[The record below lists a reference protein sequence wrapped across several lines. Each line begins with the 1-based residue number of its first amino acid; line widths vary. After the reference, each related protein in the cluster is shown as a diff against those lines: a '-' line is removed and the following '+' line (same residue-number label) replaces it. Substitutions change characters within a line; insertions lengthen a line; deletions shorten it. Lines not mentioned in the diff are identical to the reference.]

1 MKKTP
6 AFLIPFVGL
15 KDDVHYFDFAIS
27 NEFFEGYDFFDFK
40 KADVKVHLVFEK
52 KPTMLNLEF
61 KASGK
66 VNVPCDLSN
75 EPFDLSISSDFHLVV
90 KFGDADNRSN
100 DELLI
105 LPHGSHQ
112 IDVAHY
118 IYEMTV
124 LSIPQKKIHPGIK
137 NGTLKSEVLEKLKD
151 FDPQKKSLSD
161 KTDPR
166 WDKLK
171 DLL

>member
-1 MKKTP
+1 MEKVS

-15 KDDVHYFDFAIS
+15 KDGVHHFDFTVT
-27 NEFFEGYDFFDFK
+27 NEFFEGYDFLDFK
-40 KADVKVHLVFEK
+40 KADVKVTLVFEK
-52 KPTMLNLEF
+52 KITMLNLDF

-75 EPFDLSISSDFHLVV
+75 EPFDLSISSDYHLVV
-90 KFGDADNRSN
+90 KFGDTDNRN
-100 DELLI
+100 EDEILI

-112 IDVAHY
+112 IDVANY
-118 IYEMTV
+118 IYEMIV
-124 LSIPQKKIHPGIK
+124 LSIPQKKVHPGIK
-137 NGTLKSEVLEKLKD
+137 NGTLKSDVLEKLKD
-151 FDPQKKSLSD
+151 LDPQKNPFLD
-161 KTDPR
+161 KIDPR

>member
-1 MKKTP
+1 MKKNS

-15 KDDVHYFDFAIS
+15 KDGIHHFDFAIN

-40 KADVKVHLVFEK
+40 KADLKVHLVFEK
-52 KPTMLNLEF
+52 KTTMLNLDF

-75 EPFDLSISSDFHLVV
+75 ELFDLSISSDFQLVV
-90 KFGDADNRSN
+90 KFGDTDNRID

-105 LPHGSHQ
+105 LPQGSHQ

-118 IYEMTV
+118 IYEMNV

-151 FDPQKKSLSD
+151 LDPQKKSLSD
-161 KTDPR
+161 EIDPR
-166 WDKLK
+166 WNKLK

>member
-1 MKKTP
+1 M
-6 AFLIPFVGL
+6 
-15 KDDVHYFDFAIS
+15 
-27 NEFFEGYDFFDFK
+27 
-40 KADVKVHLVFEK
+40 
-52 KPTMLNLEF
+52 
-61 KASGK
+61 
-66 VNVPCDLSN
+66 
-75 EPFDLSISSDFHLVV
+75 V
-90 KFGDADNRSN
+90 KFGDTDNRN
-100 DELLI
+100 DDELLI

-151 FDPQKKSLSD
+151 LDPQKKSLSEEI
-161 KTDPR
+161 DPR

>member
-1 MKKTP
+1 MEKIS
-6 AFLIPFVGL
+6 AFLIPFAGL
-15 KDDVHYFDFAIS
+15 KDGVHHFDFAI
-27 NEFFEGYDFFDFK
+27 NDEFFEGYDFFDFK
-40 KADVKVHLVFEK
+40 KVDVKVHLAFEK
-52 KPTMLNLEF
+52 TPTMLNLDF

-75 EPFDLSISSDFHLVV
+75 EPFDLSISSDYHLVV
-90 KFGDADNRSN
+90 KFGDSDNLN
-100 DELLI
+100 DDELLI
-105 LPHGSHQ
+105 LPHGSYQ

-118 IYEMTV
+118 IYEMNV

-137 NGTLKSEVLEKLKD
+137 NGTLKSKVLEKLKD
-151 FDPQKKSLSD
+151 LDPQKKSLSD
-161 KTDPR
+161 EIDPR

>member
-1 MKKTP
+1 MEKIS
-6 AFLIPFVGL
+6 AFLIPFIGL
-15 KDDVHYFDFAIS
+15 KDGVHLFDFIVT
-27 NEFFEGYDFFDFK
+27 NEFFEGYNFLDFK
-40 KADVKVHLVFEK
+40 KADVKVNLVFEK
-52 KPTMLNLEF
+52 KTTMLNLHF
-61 KASGK
+61 KASGR

-75 EPFDLSISSDFHLVV
+75 EPFDLSISSDFPLVV
-90 KFGDADNRSN
+90 KFGDTDNRN
-100 DELLI
+100 EDELLI

-118 IYEMTV
+118 IYEMIV

-137 NGTLKSEVLEKLKD
+137 NGTLKSDVLEKLKD
-151 FDPQKKSLSD
+151 LDPQKNPFLD
-161 KTDPR
+161 KIDPR

>member
-1 MKKTP
+1 MEKTS

-15 KDDVHYFDFAIS
+15 KDGVHHFDFAI
-27 NEFFEGYDFFDFK
+27 NGEFFEGYDFFDFK
-40 KADVKVHLVFEK
+40 KADVIVHLAFDK
-52 KPTMLNLEF
+52 KTTMLKLDFN
-61 KASGK
+61 ASGK

-90 KFGDADNRSN
+90 KFGDTDNRN
-100 DELLI
+100 DDQLLI

-137 NGTLKSEVLEKLKD
+137 NGTLKSDVLEKLKD
-151 FDPQKKSLSD
+151 LDPQKKPLSD
-161 KTDPR
+161 KIDPR
-166 WDKLK
+166 WNKLK